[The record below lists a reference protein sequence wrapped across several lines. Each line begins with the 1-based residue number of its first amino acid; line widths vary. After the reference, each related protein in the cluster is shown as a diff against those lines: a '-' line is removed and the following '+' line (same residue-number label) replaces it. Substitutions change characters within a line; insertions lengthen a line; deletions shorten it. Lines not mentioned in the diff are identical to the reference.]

1 MVKQMSV
8 VAEDKQYRL
17 DWLKW
22 LVVVTLLGGAIYAN
36 WYYSAESVL
45 YRVIG
50 FVAVLSVCSL
60 VAAQTA
66 KGAATIEL
74 ALGARTEWRKVVWP
88 TKQERNQTT
97 LIVLAVIL
105 LMALMLW
112 GIDSLFSWIASLVM
126 G

>member
-1 MVKQMSV
+1 MSV
-8 VAEDKQYRL
+8 IAEDKQYRL

-22 LVVVTLLGGAIYAN
+22 LVVFTLLGGAIYAN

-50 FVAVLSVCSL
+50 FLVVLAIAAAVAS
-60 VAAQTA
+60 QTA
-66 KGAATIEL
+66 KGAATFEL
-74 ALGARTEWRKVVWP
+74 AIGARTEWRKVVWP

-105 LMALMLW
+105 LMALILW
-112 GIDSLFSWIASLVM
+112 GIDSLLSWVAKLIM

>member
-1 MVKQMSV
+1 MSV

-22 LVVVTLLGGAIYAN
+22 LVVLTLLGGAIYAN

-45 YRVIG
+45 YRVVG
-50 FVAVLSVCSL
+50 FLVVLGAAGL
-60 VAAQTA
+60 VASQTA
-66 KGAATIEL
+66 KGAATVEL
-74 ALGARTEWRKVVWP
+74 AVGARIEWRKVVWP

-105 LMALMLW
+105 LMALILR
-112 GIDSLFSWIASLVM
+112 GIDSLLSWIASLIM

>member
-88 TKQERNQTT
+88 TRQERNQTT

>member
-1 MVKQMSV
+1 MSV
-8 VAEDKQYRL
+8 IAEDKQYRL

-22 LVVVTLLGGAIYAN
+22 LVVFTLLGGAIYAN

-50 FVAVLSVCSL
+50 FLVVLAIAAAVAS
-60 VAAQTA
+60 QTA

-74 ALGARTEWRKVVWP
+74 AIGARTEWRKVVWP

-105 LMALMLW
+105 LMALILW
-112 GIDSLFSWIASLVM
+112 GIASLLSWVAKLIM

>member
-1 MVKQMSV
+1 MSV
-8 VAEDKQYRL
+8 IAEDKQYRL

-22 LVVVTLLGGAIYAN
+22 LVVFTLLGGAIYAN

-50 FVAVLSVCSL
+50 FLVVLA
-60 VAAQTA
+60 VAAAVASQTA

-74 ALGARTEWRKVVWP
+74 AIGARTEWRKVVWP

-105 LMALMLW
+105 LMALILW
-112 GIDSLFSWIASLVM
+112 GIESLLSWVAKLIM

>member
-1 MVKQMSV
+1 MSV
-8 VAEDKQYRL
+8 IAEDKQYRL

-22 LVVVTLLGGAIYAN
+22 LGVFTLLGGAIYAN

-50 FVAVLSVCSL
+50 FLVVLA
-60 VAAQTA
+60 VAAAVASQTA

-74 ALGARTEWRKVVWP
+74 AIGARTEWRKVVWP

-105 LMALMLW
+105 LMALILW
-112 GIDSLFSWIASLVM
+112 GIDSLLSWVAKLIM

>member
-1 MVKQMSV
+1 MSV
-8 VAEDKQYRL
+8 IAEDKQYRL

-22 LVVVTLLGGAIYAN
+22 LVVFTLLGGAIYAN

-50 FVAVLSVCSL
+50 FLVVLAVATAI
-60 VAAQTA
+60 AAQTA

-74 ALGARTEWRKVVWP
+74 AIGARTEWRKVVWP

-105 LMALMLW
+105 LMALILW
-112 GIDSLFSWIASLVM
+112 GIDSLLSWVAKLIM

>member
-1 MVKQMSV
+1 MSV
-8 VAEDKQYRL
+8 IAEDKQYRL

-22 LVVVTLLGGAIYAN
+22 LVVFTLMGGAIYAN

-50 FVAVLSVCSL
+50 FLVVLAIAAAVAS
-60 VAAQTA
+60 QTA
-66 KGAATIEL
+66 KGAATTEL
-74 ALGARTEWRKVVWP
+74 AIGARTEWRKVVWP

-105 LMALMLW
+105 LMALILW
-112 GIDSLFSWIASLVM
+112 GIDSLLSWVAKLIM

>member
-1 MVKQMSV
+1 MSV
-8 VAEDKQYRL
+8 IAEDKQYRL

-22 LVVVTLLGGAIYAN
+22 LVVFSLLVGAIYAN

-50 FVAVLSVCSL
+50 FLVVLA
-60 VAAQTA
+60 VAAAVASQTA

-74 ALGARTEWRKVVWP
+74 ATGARTEWRKVVWP

-105 LMALMLW
+105 LMALILW
-112 GIDSLFSWIASLVM
+112 GIDSLLSWVAKLIM